1 VKKSM
6 SRRPVPAPHPSLGLD
21 LGVESAE
28 ACLLT
33 RTGEVEARFSLQLT
47 PEDLAA
53 TLRDVEPLVI
63 VLEASTVSSWVAR
76 ELEKLGHDVV
86 VCNPRRLKLIAG
98 STLKTDVLDAE
109 TLARLARLHQLDPKL
124 VAPCTVRSRETQ
136 LHRSLLSVRDQLV
149 EQRTANISHVRS
161 ILRSDA
167 IRANVWDPRAF
178 ARKVGAM
185 SLPDDL
191 RAVIEPLLRMIQELN
206 DNIANIEHR
215 LDKIAA
221 SEAVVGRWREIPGI
235 GLMTSL
241 SLFLTIEDPE
251 RFEQSRDVGPYLGL
265 VPTLRQ
271 SSSQERRGKCTK
283 QGDSRTRR
291 YLVQAALCLLR
302 SKQDSDLKRWTLA
315 LAARVG
321 RKKALVALARK
332 LAIVMHRMWI
342 TGENFRPFAGKE
354 AAAAA

>member
-1 VKKSM
+1 
-6 SRRPVPAPHPSLGLD
+6 
-21 LGVESAE
+21 
-28 ACLLT
+28 
-33 RTGEVEARFSLQLT
+33 
-47 PEDLAA
+47 
-53 TLRDVEPLVI
+53 
-63 VLEASTVSSWVAR
+63 
-76 ELEKLGHDVV
+76 
-86 VCNPRRLKLIAG
+86 
-98 STLKTDVLDAE
+98 
-109 TLARLARLHQLDPKL
+109 
-124 VAPCTVRSRETQ
+124 
-136 LHRSLLSVRDQLV
+136 
-149 EQRTANISHVRS
+149 
-161 ILRSDA
+161 
-167 IRANVWDPRAF
+167 
-178 ARKVGAM
+178 M